1 MTAWKGF
8 YMYRISKFNMD
19 KIVHHISLFIF
30 FLDKTIVKCIFT
42 WLVFQPL
49 EALWQ
54 LLADWLCLLR
64 LEFNKDSDSSSANTS
79 ESTDSKNLKQLNQS
93 HNDKEENSDSGD
105 KVAVSVSEYIK
116 GVDPR
121 SCDQEGIL
129 KSLCV
134 DQDVVGV
141 ILPRICG
148 VIHAFYIC
156 CTCQHGHPQ

>member
-1 MTAWKGF
+1 MKQSIIQLIRFTF
-8 YMYRISKFNMD
+8 SI
-19 KIVHHISLFIF
+19 
-30 FLDKTIVKCIFT
+30 DKTIVYIPVFT
-42 WLVFQPL
+42 KFVFQPL

-64 LEFNKDSDSSSANTS
+64 LEFNKDSDSQLRKTS
-79 ESTDSKNLKQLNQS
+79 ESTDNENTQPQDKSPK
-93 HNDKEENSDSGD
+93 DKEENSDGGD
-105 KVAVSVSEYIK
+105 KVAVSVSEYIR

>member
-1 MTAWKGF
+1 M
-8 YMYRISKFNMD
+8 
-19 KIVHHISLFIF
+19 
-30 FLDKTIVKCIFT
+30 
-42 WLVFQPL
+42 
-49 EALWQ
+49 WQ

-64 LEFNKDSDSSSANTS
+64 LEFNKDSDSQSGKTS
-79 ESTDSKNLKQLNQS
+79 ESTDNENTQPQDQS
-93 HNDKEENSDSGD
+93 HKDKEENSDGGD
-105 KVAVSVSEYIK
+105 KVAVSVSEYIR